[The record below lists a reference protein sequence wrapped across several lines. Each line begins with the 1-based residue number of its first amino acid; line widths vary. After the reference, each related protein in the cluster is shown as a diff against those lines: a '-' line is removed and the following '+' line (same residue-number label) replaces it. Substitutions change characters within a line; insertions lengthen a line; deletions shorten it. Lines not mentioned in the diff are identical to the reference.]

1 MASWFIDGPTR
12 SFLTNVVF
20 AIAVFAPFVALVFL
34 SIALWQRDRL
44 GNSPIKMWAGI
55 FVLTLLVN
63 PFSQYFLFER
73 FDNMRGRALAERARA
88 AGIVGMDREQVRA
101 LLGEPSQ
108 TKDYGTGEPQWNY
121 KQIPGYWF
129 GSNFQVFFK
138 SGIVYGIEANDD

>member
-108 TKDYGTGEPQWNY
+108 TKDY
-121 KQIPGYWF
+121 
-129 GSNFQVFFK
+129 
-138 SGIVYGIEANDD
+138 